1 MWLIRRYLNTST
13 ACGRRYLNT
22 YEDTLTR
29 PQPSVQWGHGARLGL
44 FYLIIGLFYLIIG
57 LFYLIIGLFGHLCR
71 SLFNEVTAQDTSPPS
86 LGRVRMY
93 TFGAPRVG
101 NSEFA
106 RFFDSLGIEAYRFVC
121 LCVCVYIL
129 YIYTYT
135 NTNVYT
141 CIYVIYVYTH
151 IYMYKYI
158 CIYIYICV
166 CLCVC
171 VCIYIH
177 TLTYTY
183 MHVCINGA
191 DIVARKYIHTHTHT
205 HTHTHRIVDSA
216 DIVSIS
222 VKAGV
227 AIVGLFASVVGLFCN
242 TCLTPLY
249 R

>member
-44 FYLIIGLFYLIIG
+44 FYLIIGLC
-57 LFYLIIGLFGHLCR
+57 GHLCR

-121 LCVCVYIL
+121 LCVYIYIL

-141 CIYVIYVYTH
+141 CIYVIYVHTH

-166 CLCVC
+166 CVCVC
-171 VCIYIH
+171 VCVYIH

-183 MHVCINGA
+183 MHVCT
-191 DIVARKYIHTHTHT
+191 YIT
-205 HTHTHRIVDSA
+205 
-216 DIVSIS
+216 
-222 VKAGV
+222 
-227 AIVGLFASVVGLFCN
+227 
-242 TCLTPLY
+242 
-249 R
+249 